1 MKKITFPVILLAISL
16 STIGQKSGKNAAT
29 LTQSSIVKDTSGT
42 EFPYVIWSK
51 LIYTG
56 HFNFSPENPV
66 LKNSAFIITR
76 LSDSVYEQRMA
87 AMPRPAE
94 SKFFKTEKQFSHFK
108 DKDID
113 GNKINT
119 KDLAGKTIVLNF
131 WFINCPPCQLEMPEL
146 NNLSEMYKADTSVV
160 FIAVALDQEDDI
172 RKFLRTHS
180 FGYKIIDDGRYISSQ
195 YGVTSYPT
203 NVIIEP
209 GGKVYF
215 HSTGLAINTVYWL
228 KKSIEEL
235 RQKMETK

>member
-16 STIGQKSGKNAAT
+16 STIGQKPGKNAAT

-42 EFPYVIWSK
+42 EFPYVIWGK
-51 LIYTG
+51 LIYSG
-56 HFNFSPENPV
+56 HFNFSPENPA

-76 LSDSVYEQRMA
+76 LSDSAYEQRMA

-131 WFINCPPCQLEMPEL
+131 WFINCPP
-146 NNLSEMYKADTSVV
+146 A
-160 FIAVALDQEDDI
+160 
-172 RKFLRTHS
+172 S
-180 FGYKIIDDGRYISSQ
+180 F
-195 YGVTSYPT
+195 
-203 NVIIEP
+203 
-209 GGKVYF
+209 
-215 HSTGLAINTVYWL
+215 
-228 KKSIEEL
+228 
-235 RQKMETK
+235 

>member
-1 MKKITFPVILLAISL
+1 MKKIIFPVILLAISL
-16 STIGQKSGKNAAT
+16 STIGQKSGKNGAT

-51 LIYTG
+51 LVYTG
-56 HFNFSPENPV
+56 HFNFSPEDPA

-76 LSDSVYEQRMA
+76 LSDSAYEQRMA

-94 SKFFKTEKQFSHFK
+94 SKFFKTGSQFSNFK
-108 DKDID
+108 AKDID

-119 KDLAGKTIVLNF
+119 KNLAGKTIVLNF

-172 RKFLRTHS
+172 RNFLRTHL
-180 FGYKIIDDGRYISSQ
+180 FGYKIIDEGKYISSQ
-195 YGVTSYPT
+195 YNLNSYPT
-203 NVIIEP
+203 NVVVAP
-209 GGKVYF
+209 DGDVFF

-235 RQKMETK
+235 KQKMETK